1 MTTKTLNSNIFLV
14 DRLSDYY
21 IIAHHKSGVYFYGI
35 SFSSQLFEKLCY
47 VHIEHGLYMERQFRT
62 TNLTS
67 LIYTRT
73 KYSSTNI
80 GLSSNKQFIS
90 NKSVSAIGVEKSL
103 LNPSVR
109 AKRVNLKLRLTSLET
124 SYILF
129 IDKVEKRHFTL

>member
-1 MTTKTLNSNIFLV
+1 
-14 DRLSDYY
+14 
-21 IIAHHKSGVYFYGI
+21 
-35 SFSSQLFEKLCY
+35 
-47 VHIEHGLYMERQFRT
+47 MERQFRT

-90 NKSVSAIGVEKSL
+90 NKSVSAIGVKKSL

-124 SYILF
+124 SYILL